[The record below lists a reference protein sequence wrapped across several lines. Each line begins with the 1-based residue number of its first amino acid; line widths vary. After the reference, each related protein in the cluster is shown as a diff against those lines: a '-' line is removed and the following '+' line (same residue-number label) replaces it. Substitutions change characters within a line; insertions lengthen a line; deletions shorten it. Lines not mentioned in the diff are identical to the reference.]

1 MPWTTWT
8 PRRRVHNKK
17 QKGPRRKTTTAPV
30 ATNNIIW
37 KTYID
42 KQSCKAYYY
51 NVETKE
57 VTWDKPPEFNSDDKS
72 TADTDTTYNSVTTED
87 APIKTVRFAVDDV
100 DDKAAAVKKKKRQ
113 HQQQDTTLI
122 SDTVATVVDSSLQ
135 LFYSSTKD
143 VAKNVRRSS
152 MEILTTF
159 GPTITV
165 CNGIDDTCTNID
177 DNNTKKDEMT
187 TMDLL
192 ADSTSFESSPVQ
204 EVPQKQNV
212 ASTSSFD
219 NKDNNGCSGMPSIF
233 TCSEES
239 MTDEMRSRFLLEVV
253 NEDDGDN
260 AISLDSTSMDDSEM
274 SDMTSDDDEGLW
286 NALIIFVRY
295 TSNQLKMLRLATKSR
310 EAESSDEEFV

>member
-17 QKGPRRKTTTAPV
+17 QTGPRRKTTTTPV
-30 ATNNIIW
+30 TTNNIIW

-72 TADTDTTYNSVTTED
+72 TADTETTYNSVNTED
-87 APIKTVRFAVDDV
+87 APIKTVRFAVDEV
-100 DDKAAAVKKKKRQ
+100 DDKAAVKKKKRQ
-113 HQQQDTTLI
+113 YQQRDTTFV

-152 MEILTTF
+152 MEIMTSF
-159 GPTITV
+159 GPSISV

-177 DNNTKKDEMT
+177 DNNKKEDEMT

-192 ADSTSFESSPVQ
+192 ADSTSFESGIQ

-212 ASTSSFD
+212 ASTISFD
-219 NKDNNGCSGMPSIF
+219 HKDNNGCNGMPSIF

-239 MTDEMRSRFLLEVV
+239 MTDEMRNRFLLEVM

-274 SDMTSDDDEGLW
+274 SDMTSDDDEGLL

-295 TSNQLKMLRLATKSR
+295 TSNQLKMLRLATRVR
-310 EAESSDEEFV
+310 E

>member
-57 VTWDKPPEFNSDDKS
+57 VTWDKPPEFDSDDKS
-72 TADTDTTYNSVTTED
+72 TAED
-87 APIKTVRFAVDDV
+87 APIKTVRFAVDEV
-100 DDKAAAVKKKKRQ
+100 DDKVAAAAKKKKKRQ
-113 HQQQDTTLI
+113 HQQHDSTFV

-152 MEILTTF
+152 MEIMTSL
-159 GPTITV
+159 GPSMTV

-177 DNNTKKDEMT
+177 DNNKKKEDEMT
-187 TMDLL
+187 TMDLFT
-192 ADSTSFESSPVQ
+192 DNTSFESSPVQ
-204 EVPQKQNV
+204 EVLQKQNV
-212 ASTSSFD
+212 ASTSSFN
-219 NKDNNGCSGMPSIF
+219 NKENNGCSGMPSIF

-310 EAESSDEEFV
+310 E